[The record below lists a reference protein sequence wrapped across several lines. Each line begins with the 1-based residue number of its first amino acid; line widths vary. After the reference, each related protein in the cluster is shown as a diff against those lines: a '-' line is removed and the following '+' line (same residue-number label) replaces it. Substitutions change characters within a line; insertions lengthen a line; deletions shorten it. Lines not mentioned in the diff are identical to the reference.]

1 MFAIPNLFTILRI
14 LFIPFFIKYFLSG
27 NYLIAG
33 IIFILSALTD
43 FLDGYLARKYKLNT
57 QLGRILDPLAD
68 KLTIISILIVL
79 VIADIIPR
87 FIAIILLTR
96 EIFIFISSTVTF
108 IMGIDVI
115 NPSSIGKLSI
125 FLLYLAIALKLLKVN
140 YIDMALFYI
149 VIPLNILSAL
159 DYVFTAIKKLSN

>member
-125 FLLYLAIALKLLKVN
+125 FLLYLAIALRLLKVN

>member
-125 FLLYLAIALKLLKVN
+125 FLLYLAIALRLLKVN
-140 YIDMALFYI
+140 YIDMVLFYI

>member
-1 MFAIPNLFTILRI
+1 LFAIPNLFTILRI

-125 FLLYLAIALKLLKVN
+125 FLLYLAIALRLLKVN

>member
-14 LFIPFFIKYFLSG
+14 LLIPFFIKYFLSG

-57 QLGRILDPLAD
+57 RLGRILDPLAD

-125 FLLYLAIALKLLKVN
+125 FLLYLAIALRLLKVN